1 MLSITLVEARVRT
14 KKKQRHFSP
23 EIDVSIQSEQ
33 EDKVKILRGEH
44 ISEIPSI
51 LCLFLETL

>member
-1 MLSITLVEARVRT
+1 M
-14 KKKQRHFSP
+14 KKQRHFSP
-23 EIDVSIQSEQ
+23 EIDVGILGEK
-33 EDKVKILRGEH
+33 EGKIKILRREH